1 MNIAQIVISIVVA
14 YLIGSIPVA
23 YLIGKMHDVDVFKIG
38 SGNMGASN
46 ISRSVSK
53 PWGGITWF
61 LDSSKG
67 VIAILIVRQ
76 IMPADQQALATMIG
90 AVVVIIGHVWSI
102 AVRILI
108 GEFRGGK
115 GAATTIGT
123 WFLFM
128 PLPIIV
134 LILALWILI
143 LYVTK
148 FISLTVLTTQT
159 LMSLIIIGMVATHR
173 LELVYL
179 SYLVVTIVIFYRHQK
194 NIQALLAGR
203 ERRISDPKPAG

>member
-1 MNIAQIVISIVVA
+1 MNIAQIVLSIVAA

-23 YLIGKMHDVDVFKIG
+23 YLIGRLHGVNVFEIG
-38 SGNMGASN
+38 SRNMGASN
-46 ISRSVSK
+46 ISRAVSR

-67 VIAILIVRQ
+67 IIAILVVRQ
-76 IMPADQQALATMIG
+76 IMPDDQQTLATMIG

-102 AVRILI
+102 FVRFII

-128 PLPIIV
+128 PLPIVV
-134 LILALWILI
+134 LILALWLLI

-148 FISLTVLTTQT
+148 FISLTVLSTLT

-173 LELVYL
+173 LELVHL
-179 SYLVVTIVIFYRHQK
+179 SYLIVTVIIFYRHQS

-203 ERRISDPKPAG
+203 ERRISDAKPAG